1 VTELEWLTC
10 ADPMPMLKHLQPAV
24 FSRKSLLH
32 YCACADRLGDSSH
45 LGERWLRV
53 RQLAEGVAEG
63 QANADALTDAA
74 ADLFYQ
80 LEYGADGK
88 TRTLFLPHL
97 CCAWLPGSEH
107 MIPGPEDYAAYDG
120 EFATQANLVREI
132 WGNPFRPVNIEPGWL
147 AWKDATVAE
156 LAQAVYV
163 QHAFDRLPVLADAL
177 EEAGCNNVA
186 LLKHCRA
193 KGSHSRG
200 CWAVD
205 LLLGKK

>member
-1 VTELEWLTC
+1 
-10 ADPMPMLKHLQPAV
+10 
-24 FSRKSLLH
+24 
-32 YCACADRLGDSSH
+32 
-45 LGERWLRV
+45 
-53 RQLAEGVAEG
+53 
-63 QANADALTDAA
+63 
-74 ADLFYQ
+74 
-80 LEYGADGK
+80 
-88 TRTLFLPHL
+88 
-97 CCAWLPGSEH
+97 